1 LLGGGTPLA
10 SAEAARRIGKKERS
24 RMLHLFE
31 LNCVVQNKK
40 AAAPASAG
48 VTASVNTVSLNSV
61 KR

>member
-1 LLGGGTPLA
+1 VVTDRLLGGGTPLA

-40 AAAPASAG
+40 G
-48 VTASVNTVSLNSV
+48 RRTG
-61 KR
+61 